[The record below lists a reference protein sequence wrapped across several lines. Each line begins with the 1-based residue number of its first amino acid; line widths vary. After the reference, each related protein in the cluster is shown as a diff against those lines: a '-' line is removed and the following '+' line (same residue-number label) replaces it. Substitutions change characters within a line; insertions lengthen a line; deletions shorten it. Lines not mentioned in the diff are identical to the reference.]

1 MPKEKKSTSIEKEKR
16 IFTIQG
22 WIIDGVQDYLILK
35 QAQNQWGIGLRQA
48 RNYLKSA
55 YENWKQDEDVTT
67 DLKREA
73 KIAELKQ
80 IKRSLKEEYKGTP
93 QGIRAIMAVEK
104 EIIRL
109 EGYVVK
115 KVDVTTNGESL
126 NYQPIWGKVDPVLD
140 DKKNNSSE

>member
-1 MPKEKKSTSIEKEKR
+1 MAKCTGLELEKR

-35 QAQNQWGIGLRQA
+35 QAKTQWGISLRQA
-48 RNYLKSA
+48 RRYLKTA
-55 YENWKQDEDVTT
+55 YENWKRDEDVNI
-67 DLKREA
+67 DLKKEA

-80 IKRSLKEEYKGTP
+80 IKRSLKEKYKGTP
-93 QGIRAIMAVEK
+93 AGIRAVMSVEK

-115 KVDVTTNGESL
+115 KVDVTTGGESL
-126 NYQPIWGKVDPVLD
+126 NYQPIWGKVDPVLN
-140 DKKNNSSE
+140 DKENNSSG